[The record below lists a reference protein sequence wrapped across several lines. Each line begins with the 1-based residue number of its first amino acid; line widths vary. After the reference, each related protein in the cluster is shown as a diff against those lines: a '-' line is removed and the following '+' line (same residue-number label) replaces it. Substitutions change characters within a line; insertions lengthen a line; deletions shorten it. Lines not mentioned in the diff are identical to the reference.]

1 MDQQRALTIAALEP
15 LTNAASPRCG
25 NQALEVQLVPYVMV
39 NLSDLRLN
47 IAG

>member
-15 LTNAASPRCG
+15 LTNAASPHCG

-47 IAG
+47 MAG